1 MKKTD
6 RCTNWDFEGPR
17 AGELPNRVML
27 SKKDLSIQFS
37 VSLHRSESRVL
48 CLKANFQ
55 LLWVFQNPQHSCSFP
70 SSVSAETGKNFD
82 VFAKLRLFE
91 RVHYTSKTLIV
102 DVALNFSF
110 VAFYQIIAFD
120 FIHSKC
126 SRSLS
131 ENLELTGFN
140 NYFKLREVR
149 WPHTRSD

>member
-1 MKKTD
+1 MFKYV
-6 RCTNWDFEGPR
+6 P
-17 AGELPNRVML
+17 A
-27 SKKDLSIQFS
+27 
-37 VSLHRSESRVL
+37 
-48 CLKANFQ
+48 
-55 LLWVFQNPQHSCSFP
+55 VF

-102 DVALNFSF
+102 DVALSFSF